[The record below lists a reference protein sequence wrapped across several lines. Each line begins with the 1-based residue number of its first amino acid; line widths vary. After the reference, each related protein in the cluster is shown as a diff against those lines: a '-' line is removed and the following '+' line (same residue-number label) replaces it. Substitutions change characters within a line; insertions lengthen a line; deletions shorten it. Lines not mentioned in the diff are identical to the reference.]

1 MALRGEANQG
11 SLGSI
16 TSGALESSNVDLTK
30 ELVRMITAQRY
41 FQANTEVIST
51 MDSVT
56 QAIINAR

>member
-1 MALRGEANQG
+1 
-11 SLGSI
+11 
-16 TSGALESSNVDLTK
+16 VDLTK